1 MATLNLSFPANPIS
15 AFSPYYATVNVT
27 DADAANFYSQP
38 YDIVFNGIT
47 IRRYFDSGGSDKL
60 PLQGILQSYF
70 GDINYGLLPTFTSS
84 IGDEYSKLFA
94 YDKTITFTAYPTTG
108 SNITNSIDIDALFS
122 VLNVGV
128 PEPATETIYQFS
140 TLPLTVTQNK
150 GVKTKVYYE
159 GTSVEKSAYGK
170 EVLLSAI
177 SATCTKVEY
186 LNGSNT
192 VLKTFNVINCG
203 IVAPDTVYVKWID
216 RYGTFKYY
224 LLKVATETESSSK
237 ASEFNKETLY
247 TDPTSTSLGT
257 VQSRLQV
264 KNRQLQRSFNAGVK
278 AADDLL
284 FEHMKSLNSSLK
296 QWYWSGQQWI
306 EIMLSDSSVQKSVM
320 GGNPSVEFEFV
331 YSPSYV
337 QSL

>member
-15 AFSPYYATVNVT
+15 AFSPYYAAISVT
-27 DADAANFYSQP
+27 GTGAENFYAQP

-47 IRRYFDSGGSDKL
+47 IRRYFNSGSDKL

-70 GDINYGLLPTFTSS
+70 GDINYGLLPAFTSA
-84 IGDEYSKLFA
+84 IGDDYSKLFA
-94 YDKTITFTAYPTTG
+94 YDKTIVFTAYPTTG
-108 SNITNSIDIDALFS
+108 SNITNSIDVDALFS
-122 VLNVGV
+122 VLNVGI
-128 PEPATETIYQFS
+128 PEPTTETIYQFS

-150 GVKTKVYYE
+150 GVKSKVYYE
-159 GTSVEKSAYGK
+159 GTSVEKVAYGK
-170 EVLLSAI
+170 EILLSGI
-177 SATCTKVEY
+177 SRTCTKVEY
-186 LNGSNT
+186 LDGSNNI
-192 VLKTFNVINCG
+192 LKTFNIVNCG
-203 IVAPDTVYVKWID
+203 LVQQDTVYVRWID

-224 LLKVATETESSSK
+224 LLKLATQTESASK

-247 TDPTSTSLGT
+247 TDPASTSLGS
-257 VQSRLQV
+257 VQSRIQV
-264 KNRQLQRSFNAGVK
+264 KNRSLQRSFTAGVK

-284 FEHMKSLNSSLK
+284 FEHLKSLNSSLK
-296 QWYWSGQQWI
+296 QWYWTGQQWI

-320 GGNPSVEFEFV
+320 GGNPSVEFEFI

>member
-1 MATLNLSFPANPIS
+1 MATLNLSFPENPIS
-15 AFSPYYATVNVT
+15 AFSPYYAAISVT
-27 DADAANFYSQP
+27 GADEANFYGQP
-38 YDIVFNGIT
+38 YDIGFNGVT

-70 GDINYGLLPTFTSS
+70 GNINFGLLPSFTSA

-94 YDKTITFTAYPTTG
+94 YDKTISFTAYPTVG
-108 SNITNSIDIDALFS
+108 SNLTNSIDIDILFS
-122 VLNVGV
+122 VLEVGS

-150 GVKTKVYYE
+150 GVYTKVYYNA
-159 GTSVEKSAYGK
+159 TSTLKYAYGK

-177 SATCTKVEY
+177 SGNCTKVEY
-186 LNGSNT
+186 LNGSNA
-192 VLKTFNVINCG
+192 VLKTFNVVNCG
-203 IVAPDTVYVKWID
+203 LVPQDTIYIRWID

-224 LLKVATETESSSK
+224 LLKLATQTESASK

-247 TDPTSTSLGT
+247 TDPTSTSLGA
-257 VQSRLQV
+257 VQSRIQV
-264 KNRQLQRSFNAGVK
+264 KNRALQRSFTAGVK

-284 FEHMKSLNSSLK
+284 FEHLKSLNSSLK
-296 QWYWSGQQWI
+296 QWYWTGQQWI

-320 GGNPSVEFEFV
+320 GGNPSVEFEFI

>member
-1 MATLNLSFPANPIS
+1 MASLNYIVPNNPIS
-15 AFSPYYATVNVT
+15 AFSPYYAAIYVDGTG
-27 DADAANFYSQP
+27 ANLFYGQP

-70 GDINYGLLPTFTSS
+70 GNINFGLLPSFTSA

-94 YDKTITFTAYPTTG
+94 YNKNIALTAYPSTG
-108 SNITNSIDIDALFS
+108 TEITASFNVDVLFS
-122 VLNVGV
+122 ALEVGA
-128 PEPATETIYQFS
+128 PETATETIYQFS

-150 GVKTKVYYE
+150 GSKTKVYY
-159 GTSVEKSAYGK
+159 GATSVEKSAYGK
-170 EVLLSAI
+170 EVLLSDI
-177 SATCTKVEY
+177 SANCTKVEF
-186 LNGSNT
+186 LNASNV
-192 VLKTFNVINCG
+192 VLKTFNVVNCG
-203 IVAPDTVYVKWID
+203 IAPQDTIYVRWID

-224 LLKVATETESSSK
+224 LLKLATQTESASK
-237 ASEFNKETLY
+237 STEFNKETLY
-247 TDPTSTSLGT
+247 TDPTSTSLGS
-257 VQSRLQV
+257 VQSRIQV
-264 KNRQLQRSFNAGVK
+264 KNRTLQRSFTAGVK
-278 AADDLL
+278 TADDNL

-320 GGNPSVEFEFV
+320 GGNPSVEFEFI

>member
-1 MATLNLSFPANPIS
+1 MASLYYIIPNNPIS
-15 AFSPYYATVNVT
+15 AFSPYYAAIYVDGTG
-27 DADAANFYSQP
+27 ANLFYGQP
-38 YDIVFNGIT
+38 YDIVFNGVT

-70 GDINYGLLPTFTSS
+70 GNINFGLLPSFTSA

-94 YDKTITFTAYPTTG
+94 YNKSIALTAYPSTGTAITT
-108 SNITNSIDIDALFS
+108 SFNIDVLFS
-122 VLNVGV
+122 ALEVGI

-150 GVKTKVYYE
+150 GVYTKVYYNA
-159 GTSVEKSAYGK
+159 TSTLKYAYGK

-177 SATCTKVEY
+177 SGNCTKVEY
-186 LNGSNT
+186 LNGSNA
-192 VLKTFNVINCG
+192 VLKTFNVVNCG
-203 IVAPDTVYVKWID
+203 LVPQDTIYIRWID

-224 LLKVATETESSSK
+224 LLKLATQTESASK

-247 TDPTSTSLGT
+247 TDPTSTSLGA
-257 VQSRLQV
+257 VQSRIQV
-264 KNRQLQRSFNAGVK
+264 KNRALQRSFTAGVK
-278 AADDLL
+278 AADENL
-284 FEHMKSLNSSLK
+284 FEHLKSLNSSLK
-296 QWYWSGQQWI
+296 QWYWTGQQWI

-320 GGNPSVEFEFV
+320 GGNPSVEFEFI

>member
-15 AFSPYYATVNVT
+15 AFSPYYAAISVT
-27 DADAANFYSQP
+27 GTGSENFYAQP

-47 IRRYFDSGGSDKL
+47 IRRYFDSSGLDKL
-60 PLQGILQSYF
+60 PLRGILQSYF
-70 GDINYGLLPTFTSS
+70 GDINYGLLPAFTSA
-84 IGDEYSKLFA
+84 IGDDYSKLFA
-94 YDKTITFTAYPTTG
+94 YDKTIAFTAYPTTG
-108 SNITNSIDIDALFS
+108 SNITNSIDVDALFS
-122 VLNVGV
+122 VLNVGI
-128 PEPATETIYQFS
+128 PEPTTETIYQFS

-150 GVKTKVYYE
+150 GVKSKVYYE
-159 GTSVEKSAYGK
+159 GTSVEKVAYGK
-170 EVLLSAI
+170 EILLSGI

-186 LNGSNT
+186 LDGSNNI
-192 VLKTFNVINCG
+192 LKTFNIVNCG
-203 IVAPDTVYVKWID
+203 LVPQDTVYVRWID

-224 LLKVATETESSSK
+224 LLKLATQTESASK

-247 TDPTSTSLGT
+247 ADPASTSLGS
-257 VQSRLQV
+257 VQSRIQV
-264 KNRQLQRSFNAGVK
+264 KNRSLQRSFTAGVK

-284 FEHMKSLNSSLK
+284 FEHLKSLNSSLK
-296 QWYWSGQQWI
+296 QWYWTGQQWI

-320 GGNPSVEFEFV
+320 GGNPSVEFEFI